1 MNMRILIISVPIL
14 IFMLP
19 LNADNGIYF
28 SAQPHGIKLHEHYAT
43 QATKGM
49 LLIARRDMPD
59 PRFRQ
64 AVILLAAHD
73 QGGSLG
79 LIVNQASTT
88 TLKELLPDMGELDK
102 QEHSIY
108 FGGPVGLQ
116 KLKFLFR
123 SKNEPQ
129 DAIHIMSD
137 LYISGSQETLKQI
150 LEKKKTPEELRIY
163 LGYAGWG
170 PQQLNTELERH
181 DWHLHK
187 AKIEDIFSNR
197 TDTLWQEIIDL
208 YEPEGQLVE
217 RHQDIPIRHGY
228 RTVSTA
234 GTNSSLPLYSP

>member
-1 MNMRILIISVPIL
+1 MNMRILIIGVPIL

-19 LNADNGIYF
+19 LSTVNGIHF
-28 SAQPHGIKLHEHYAT
+28 SAQSHGIKLHRHYEA

-49 LLIARRDMPD
+49 LLIARRGMPA

-73 QGGSLG
+73 EEGSLG
-79 LIVNQASTT
+79 LIINRTSTT
-88 TLKELLPDMGELDK
+88 TLKGLLPDMDGLDK

-116 KLKFLFR
+116 RLKFLFR
-123 SKNEPQ
+123 SS
-129 DAIHIMSD
+129 DAPPDAVHIMAD
-137 LYISGSQETLKQI
+137 LYISGSQETLNQM
-150 LEKKKTPEELRIY
+150 LEQNKTPEKLRIY

-187 AKIEDIFSNR
+187 AKIENIFSKR
-197 TDTLWQEIIDL
+197 TDTLWQELINL
-208 YEPEGQLVE
+208 YEPDGQLVE
-217 RHQDIPIRHGY
+217 RQQDIL
-228 RTVSTA
+228 VF
-234 GTNSSLPLYSP
+234 